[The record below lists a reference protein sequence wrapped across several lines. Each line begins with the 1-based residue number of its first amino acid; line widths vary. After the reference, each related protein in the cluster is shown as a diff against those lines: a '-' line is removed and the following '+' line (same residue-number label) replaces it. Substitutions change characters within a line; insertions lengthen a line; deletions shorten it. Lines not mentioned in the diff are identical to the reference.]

1 MRRGGKGKQSEYSQL
16 TKTSVIFKVNK
27 KKITLQIRMMRLSL
41 KGETGDKRGRW
52 PTLLLPWKMS
62 LFCLTKMAMNI
73 WKIVLFDGCSDG
85 IPQRR
90 KLVRCLHSGPMF
102 FGVYLVYYF
111 SMIKGGPQGWYIT
124 GYLHLPEEK
133 NLSRFSSFELK
144 QNVFSEYCSR
154 ISEYGLLMISFRW
167 ALWRTTTARHL
178 RRCRECC
185 APLIVDFVLHG

>member
-1 MRRGGKGKQSEYSQL
+1 
-16 TKTSVIFKVNK
+16 
-27 KKITLQIRMMRLSL
+27 MMRLSL
-41 KGETGDKRGRW
+41 QGETGDKRGRW

-85 IPQRR
+85 IPQGLLGVSAVARCS
-90 KLVRCLHSGPMF
+90 LVSIL
-102 FGVYLVYYF
+102 
-111 SMIKGGPQGWYIT
+111 YIISQWSRE
-124 GYLHLPEEK
+124 GLRDDILRYLHLPEEK

-144 QNVFSEYCSR
+144 QSVFLEYCSR
-154 ISEYGLLMISFRW
+154 NSEYGLLMISFCW

-185 APLIVDFVLHG
+185 APLIVDLVLHG